1 MCHPESILVVFSHVQ
16 MCRCFQLRSNKMLCL
31 LVSTLILGISIL
43 FAIYLVPPSPFL
55 CFLLVISQFKKVPKW
70 CATVLSSVLITGR
83 L

>member
-1 MCHPESILVVFSHVQ
+1 
-16 MCRCFQLRSNKMLCL
+16 MLCL